1 MDKHA
6 LVFTCVNRLVEH
18 ILTLVKILIDWH
30 WDYEATFKKSEKAD
44 DM

>member
-1 MDKHA
+1 MDKH
-6 LVFTCVNRLVEH
+6 LVFTCVNSLVEH

-30 WDYEATFKKSEKAD
+30 WDYEATFKSEKAD